1 MHSSG
6 RAPEVK
12 AFIRRR
18 AAEAVR
24 ENSETSRSAAG
35 SASAA
40 TDPPPGTRPTPDRP
54 AYVPSTIEAI
64 STSVEQLPLTPGLRP
79 LFTSGLTPVHKQA
92 ACRSTKVV
100 SLAVDTLAEF
110 ARFREVQISRSKID
124 DLLPP
129 PNARPSRAQRRRIL
143 LVDADGS
150 IEAAGQVV
158 AAHAAIHAR
167 RGLWVRTHLDDL
179 RATTLRQFD
188 TLFVRHVCRTPR
200 PYPVCRPCAIRDRPE
215 PPKLRFGYRCG
226 ERRSLYAY
234 NDRIDLR
241 LAIATAPSQP
251 SYYPNE
257 KNGSSPPTPMY
268 AVG

>member
-1 MHSSG
+1 M
-6 RAPEVK
+6 K

-64 STSVEQLPLTPGLRP
+64 STSVEQLLLTPGLRP
-79 LFTSGLTPVHKQA
+79 LFTSGLILVHNKRPA
-92 ACRSTKVV
+92 ADQLV

-188 TLFVRHVCRTPR
+188 TLFLFDMSAEH
-200 PYPVCRPCAIRDRPE
+200 
-215 PPKLRFGYRCG
+215 L
-226 ERRSLYAY
+226 
-234 NDRIDLR
+234 DRIRSVVPVPSETGPNLR
-241 LAIATAPSQP
+241 NSVSDIGAVSEGVFMLITTESICGSRLPRLHPNPAIIRMRKTDPP
-251 SYYPNE
+251 L
-257 KNGSSPPTPMY
+257 PTPMY